1 MPAVEKKK
9 PVKKEEEIDNDEKIS
24 TLGNKKKRLSIDNA
38 KTRVTDNNKNSTVAK
53 VEPKDENI
61 EDDEYVEETK
71 DSIKKIVTKTTEE
84 KRRKK
89 STTVVTDEKK
99 KKRNVVKTV
108 KKVYDLPGQK
118 RDPPE
123 ERDPLRIFYESLY
136 EQRPDSEMAALWMME
151 CGLLPVDEAKKVF
164 EQKNKNQAQRKI
176 IMSSPIKAIKAASV
190 TKSANSTVKRIT
202 NTTTSTKTTTTTTS
216 SSAKKK
222 PVPEPKTTPKQS
234 ASKKRKVGDRSSDGD
249 DSDFETLSNRMTKK
263 RIK

>member
-24 TLGNKKKRLSIDNA
+24 TLGNKKKRLSLDNA
-38 KTRVTDNNKNSTVAK
+38 KTRVTDNKNSTLAK

-61 EDDEYVEETK
+61 EDDGHVEETK
-71 DSIKKIVTKTTEE
+71 DSIKRIVTKTTE
-84 KRRKK
+84 RI
-89 STTVVTDEKK
+89 
-99 KKRNVVKTV
+99 VVKTE

-136 EQRPDSEMAALWMME
+136 EQRPDSEMAKLWMME
-151 CGLLPVDEAKKVF
+151 CGLLPVDEAKQVF
-164 EQKNKNQAQRKI
+164 EQKHKNQAQRKI

-202 NTTTSTKTTTTTTS
+202 NTTTTSTKTTTTTTS

-234 ASKKRKVGDRSSDGD
+234 TSKKRKVDDRSSDDD
-249 DSDFETLSNRMTKK
+249 DSDFETETVSNRMTKK
-263 RIK
+263 RLK

>member
-24 TLGNKKKRLSIDNA
+24 TLGNKKKRLSLDNA
-38 KTRVTDNNKNSTVAK
+38 KTRVTDNKDSTLAK

-61 EDDEYVEETK
+61 EDNEYVEETK
-71 DSIKKIVTKTTEE
+71 DSIKKSVTKTTEE

-89 STTVVTDEKK
+89 STVVTDEKK
-99 KKRNVVKTV
+99 KKRIVVKTE

-123 ERDPLRIFYESLY
+123 ERDPSRIFYESLY
-136 EQRPDSEMAALWMME
+136 EQRPDSEMAKLWMME

-164 EQKNKNQAQRKI
+164 EQKHKNQAQRKI
-176 IMSSPIKAIKAASV
+176 IMSSPIKAASV

-202 NTTTSTKTTTTTTS
+202 NTTTSTKTTTTTS

-234 ASKKRKVGDRSSDGD
+234 ASKKRKVDDRSSDDD
-249 DSDFETLSNRMTKK
+249 DSDFETETISNRMTKK
-263 RIK
+263 RLK

>member
-24 TLGNKKKRLSIDNA
+24 TFGNKKKRLSLDNA
-38 KTRVTDNNKNSTVAK
+38 KTRVTDNKNSTVAK
-53 VEPKDENI
+53 VEPKDEII

-99 KKRNVVKTV
+99 KKRNVVITV

-151 CGLLPVDEAKKVF
+151 CGLFPVDEAKKVY

-176 IMSSPIKAIKAASV
+176 IMSSSPIKAASV
-190 TKSANSTVKRIT
+190 TKSANSTVKRI
-202 NTTTSTKTTTTTTS
+202 TKTTTTTTS

-234 ASKKRKVGDRSSDGD
+234 ASKKRKVDDRSSDDDD

-263 RIK
+263 RLK

>member
-24 TLGNKKKRLSIDNA
+24 TFGNKKKRLSLDNA
-38 KTRVTDNNKNSTVAK
+38 KTRVTDNKNSTLAK

-61 EDDEYVEETK
+61 EDDGHVEETK

-84 KRRKK
+84 K
-89 STTVVTDEKK
+89 KK
-99 KKRNVVKTV
+99 KKRIVVKTE

-136 EQRPDSEMAALWMME
+136 EQRPDSEMAKLWMME
-151 CGLLPVDEAKKVF
+151 CGLLPVDEAKQVF
-164 EQKNKNQAQRKI
+164 EQKHKNQAQRKI

-234 ASKKRKVGDRSSDGD
+234 ASKKRKVDDRSSDDD
-249 DSDFETLSNRMTKK
+249 DSDFETETLTNRMTKK
-263 RIK
+263 RLK